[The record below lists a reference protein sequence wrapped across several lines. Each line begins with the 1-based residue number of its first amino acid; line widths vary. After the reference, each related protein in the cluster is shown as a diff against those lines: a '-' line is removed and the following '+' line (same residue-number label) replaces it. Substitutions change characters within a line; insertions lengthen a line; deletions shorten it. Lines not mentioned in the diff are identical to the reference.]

1 MWTRQFQKMW
11 QDFKEE
17 KTRERTLNPARRC
30 IKQPST
36 FSKNDVGA
44 RCDLNISG
52 IDSLCQNLE
61 TFLFD
66 KMDTCR
72 TAQDG
77 EAPIITR
84 LKKRCDLIAK
94 ATKRVMAQQA
104 RFVSALREDADEIN
118 SLEDA
123 LQAGFIDEQMALQ
136 LRQ

>member
-36 FSKNDVGA
+36 FSKGDVGA

-52 IDSLCQNLE
+52 MESMCQNLE
-61 TFLFD
+61 SFLSD
-66 KMDTCR
+66 KMENCR

-104 RFVSALREDADEIN
+104 RFVSALREDADGIN

-123 LQAGFIDEQMALQ
+123 LQAGFIDEQMAAQ